1 MLSIVML
8 SIVMLSI
15 VPPPRGQTL
24 EVTFWTQTIFD
35 HGPPKNISENNS
47 HFEKKNQFLTSNVLK

>member
-1 MLSIVML
+1 ML